1 VLKLIRLVVA
11 AVLAVSLAVLAAPF
25 FRADAATKPVTV
37 HKIAT
42 KTVASG
48 ASATV
53 RPNVSTV
60 GQVKVTSKK
69 LTVKKGS
76 KTVAKNKSSVKLK
89 AGSYAVTST
98 VKYKTYV
105 VKGGKRK
112 YAKTKTAKLS
122 QTLVIKTVSRPNRT
136 SPVSDYDCP
145 SWAPIKGNA
154 QSMIYPLPRNRYYD
168 VTKPEDCF
176 RTESAA
182 RDAGYRAA
190 KV

>member
-1 VLKLIRLVVA
+1 MLKLIRPAVVA
-11 AVLAVSLAVLAAPF
+11 VLSVSLALLAAPSF
-25 FRADAATKPVTV
+25 QAEAAAKPVTIN
-37 HKIAT
+37 KIAS
-42 KTVASG
+42 KTVESG
-48 ASATV
+48 KSATV
-53 RPNVSTV
+53 KPNVSTA

-69 LTVKKGS
+69 LTVKKGA
-76 KTVAKNKSSVKLK
+76 KTVAKKKSSVSLK
-89 AGSYAVTST
+89 AGSYSVTTT

-105 VKGGKRK
+105 IKGGKKK

-122 QTLVIKTVSRPNRT
+122 QTLVIKTVSRPDRT
-136 SPVSDYDCP
+136 EPVSEYDCP

-154 QSMIYPLPRNRYYD
+154 QSMIYHLPRNRYYD

-182 RDAGYRAA
+182 QNAGYRAA